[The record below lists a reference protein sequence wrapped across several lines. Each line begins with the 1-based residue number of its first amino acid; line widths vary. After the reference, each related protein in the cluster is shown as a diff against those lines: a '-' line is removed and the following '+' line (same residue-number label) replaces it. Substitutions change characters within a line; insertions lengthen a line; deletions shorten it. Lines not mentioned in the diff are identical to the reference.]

1 MSKSKKILVIFLLTI
16 IISIVGY
23 WTKENTPNAQT
34 DKLNSSAVI
43 LDAIRS
49 ASIETSEPTT
59 AILKVVDYGPAYLRL
74 EQETSSF
81 TARFLLTC
89 FDGEIHM
96 NAGIITTP
104 ELSEVV
110 MGKMTKNYLEFD
122 SEVILP
128 ALKSDGTKAV
138 DSAIWIARPLDP
150 AQVASLKTADV
161 LGAWT
166 EDGSDFRWGA
176 YMHIDNVR
184 NEINSYLQ
192 NCLK

>member
-1 MSKSKKILVIFLLTI
+1 MLSKIKILF
-16 IISIVGY
+16 SIVFVFIAATAIY
-23 WTKENTPNAQT
+23 IQT
-34 DKLNSSAVI
+34 TSEPISST
-43 LDAIRS
+43 
-49 ASIETSEPTT
+49 EKSEPTT
-59 AILKVVDYGPAYLRL
+59 AVLKVVDYGPAYLRL
-74 EQETSSF
+74 EQEHPTV

-122 SEVILP
+122 SEIILP
-128 ALKSDGTKAV
+128 ALKNDGTKAV
-138 DSAIWIARPLDP
+138 DSAIWIARPLDL

-176 YMHIDNVR
+176 FMYVDNVR
-184 NEINSYLQ
+184 SELNEYIEK
-192 NCLK
+192 CVK